1 MMYFNPIFRCCHN
14 STLNHGLL
22 LHAGFH
28 IVGGGG
34 KLPPQ
39 KKGESLS
46 TRPNTRLLLEDDCLS
61 YHKSI
66 HCFWYMWF
74 LVLYTVHNYNQHTKL
89 HGVANRHQQQGVVT
103 RSWRG
108 LQTFTLACAVFP
120 PKLKI
125 LDETLTWYRAK
136 SVISQIS
143 GTI

>member
-22 LHAGFH
+22 LHAGFR
-28 IVGGGG
+28 IGGGG

-74 LVLYTVHNYNQHTKL
+74 LVLYTVHNNNQHTKL
-89 HGVANRHQQQGVVT
+89 HGVANRHQQQGCGNQKLAWPPNFHAGV
-103 RSWRG
+103 RG
-108 LQTFTLACAVFP
+108 FP
-120 PKLKI
+120 PQ
-125 LDETLTWYRAK
+125 T
-136 SVISQIS
+136 
-143 GTI
+143 